1 MHLIL
6 RIVWSALVVCLGVA
20 LPSWVSAGNWPAYL
34 YGPTHSSVNNQ
45 ATAITPVTATALVP
59 AWNWRPDSPTKP
71 GQPPVSLHASPTVY
85 NGRIY
90 IGAQT
95 GEFYAL
101 DEATGAVV
109 WQRFLGF
116 TPKLTC
122 QNEASHGFVGTATVG
137 VDPSTSVP
145 TVYVYS
151 QDGNLYALDAG
162 NGAIV
167 WSSRVYTPS
176 SSVNDYSAWSSPTVS
191 NGKIYVGISS
201 NCDRPLVP
209 GGVMAFEQATG
220 NPIGTYSTMP
230 PGAVGGSVWTSAAV
244 ASTSGNV
251 LVTTGNVSRSSTQ
264 PGDSYSIV
272 RLDGQTLA
280 KLDIWTVP
288 AGELVRDS
296 DFGGSPTI
304 FEANLQGT
312 LTPMVG
318 ACNKNGSFYALRIDN
333 LAAGPVWTFHVGIP
347 GVKQGFQCLAAA
359 IWDGSHLFVASN
371 KTTIR
376 GVNVPGSIRELDPA
390 TGTIIWETG
399 LSGQVLGSPTKN
411 GAGVIAVATYGKA
424 AYLIDASSG
433 QILKTI
439 SAPTTFSQPVFA
451 DSYLFVAPTTGDFT
465 AYTIGP

>member
-1 MHLIL
+1 
-6 RIVWSALVVCLGVA
+6 
-20 LPSWVSAGNWPAYL
+20 
-34 YGPTHSSVNNQ
+34 
-45 ATAITPVTATALVP
+45 
-59 AWNWRPDSPTKP
+59 
-71 GQPPVSLHASPTVY
+71 
-85 NGRIY
+85 
-90 IGAQT
+90 
-95 GEFYAL
+95 
-101 DEATGAVV
+101 
-109 WQRFLGF
+109 
-116 TPKLTC
+116 LTC
-122 QNEASHGFVGTATVG
+122 RDTDAGRGFVATATVD

-220 NPIGTYSTMP
+220 NPIGTYFAMP

-371 KTTIR
+371 GTTIR
-376 GVNVPGSIRELDPA
+376 GVKVPGSIRELDPA

-451 DSYLFVAPTTGDFT
+451 DSYLFVAPNTGDFT

>member
-71 GQPPVSLHASPTVY
+71 GQPPVGLHASPTVY

-109 WQRFLGF
+109 WHRFLGF
-116 TPKLTC
+116 TRKLTC
-122 QNEASHGFVGTATVG
+122 TGNDAARGFVATATVA

-220 NPIGTYSTMP
+220 SPIGTYSTMP
-230 PGAVGGSVWTSAAV
+230 PGAVGGSGRA
-244 ASTSGNV
+244 
-251 LVTTGNVSRSSTQ
+251 R
-264 PGDSYSIV
+264 PG
-272 RLDGQTLA
+272 LGL
-280 KLDIWTVP
+280 
-288 AGELVRDS
+288 
-296 DFGGSPTI
+296 
-304 FEANLQGT
+304 
-312 LTPMVG
+312 
-318 ACNKNGSFYALRIDN
+318 
-333 LAAGPVWTFHVGIP
+333 
-347 GVKQGFQCLAAA
+347 
-359 IWDGSHLFVASN
+359 
-371 KTTIR
+371 R
-376 GVNVPGSIRELDPA
+376 GVADDLR
-390 TGTIIWETG
+390 
-399 LSGQVLGSPTKN
+399 GQPPRN
-411 GAGVIAVATYGKA
+411 PHAYGRCM
-424 AYLIDASSG
+424 
-433 QILKTI
+433 Q
-439 SAPTTFSQPVFA
+439 
-451 DSYLFVAPTTGDFT
+451 
-465 AYTIGP
+465 